1 MTVAEETVE
10 GFKETEVGLLP
21 KDWEVVR
28 LESQLELIKNGI
40 TKTQNKESLGYPIT
54 RIETIADERIDMLKT
69 GYVNNLNDSEIQRYK
84 LEIEDILFSHIN
96 SEPHLGKTAI
106 YKGIPPVLIHG
117 MNLLMLR
124 ANKTTI
130 NAYYLNYLCNFYRG
144 KGVFVG
150 LAARA
155 VGQSSINQGKLK
167 ALEIPLPPLPEQQKI
182 AFVFSTI
189 QEAKEKTENV
199 IRATKELKKSMM
211 KHLFTYGPVPVEDAE
226 RVSLKE
232 TEIGMIPEHW
242 EVVRMGTIANVR
254 TSFPSFREIEELNTN
269 NNAHELILALK
280 VSDMNIIGNEKY
292 VTKSA
297 ISFRYDGN
305 KIGKFL
311 KPFSVFFPKRGGA
324 IGTNKKRITKHYS
337 ILDPNLIGIEST
349 KKINGAFLFSCMD
362 KLDLK
367 TLQDNTPIPQLNK
380 HNVEDILLS
389 LPPLPE
395 HKPIADILSV
405 IDNKIEAEE
414 NRKQALETLFKTLLS
429 LLMTGKLRV
438 KDVEIPI

>member
-69 GYVNNLNDSEIQRYK
+69 GYVTNLNDSEIQRYK

-124 ANKTTI
+124 ANKTTM
-130 NAYYLNYLCNFYRG
+130 NAYYFNYLCNFYRG

-182 AFVFSTI
+182 VSVLSAI

-199 IRATKELKKSMM
+199 IQATKELKKSMM
-211 KHLFTYGPVPVEDAE
+211 KHLFTYGPVPLEDAE
-226 RVSLKE
+226 KVPLKE

-242 EVVRMGTIANVR
+242 EVKKLGDIATQRKESVTPLDDGKSKYIGLEHIDSGYSRLQRYGVENEVKSSKFKFYKDDILYGKLRPYLNKCILSDFEGICSTDIIAIKSSDHIDCKYLVNMMHLRSFIDYATSTMTGVNHPR
-254 TSFPSFREIEELNTN
+254 TSWKALN
-269 NNAHELILALK
+269 A
-280 VSDMNIIGNEKY
+280 Y
-292 VTKSA
+292 
-297 ISFRYDGN
+297 
-305 KIGKFL
+305 KF
-311 KPFSVFFPKRGGA
+311 
-324 IGTNKKRITKHYS
+324 
-337 ILDPNLIGIEST
+337 
-349 KKINGAFLFSCMD
+349 
-362 KLDLK
+362 
-367 TLQDNTPIPQLNK
+367 
-380 HNVEDILLS
+380 S

-395 HKPIADILSV
+395 QKQIAQILSA
-405 IDNKIEAEE
+405 IDKKIEAEE
-414 NRKQALETLFKTLLS
+414 AKRNTLNRVCL
-429 LLMTGKLRV
+429 
-438 KDVEIPI
+438 